1 MKNLFI
7 IKKITENKELSDQ
20 AFVVWCGLR
29 NIMQMDKVEY
39 FISYNMIAHS
49 IFKRVPNR
57 YELTAIKNGLEELLN
72 KRMIKIETTYSK
84 SEMVLNLTNL
94 YYKKDDGFFAD
105 LSEDEMHKIMNLSG
119 NFDRYKLLRYFTC
132 QIGSFNRSEDM
143 GKYKGKLGGMGL
155 DYFAN
160 LISISKPTVI
170 TFNKILE
177 ENKIMFIIRHKDFF
191 QGIAHNGSGELREIP
206 NTYSRWCDKALAEA
220 YSENIH
226 GYKYNEA
233 NKNKKTERA
242 NKNRSLGQKLHYFA
256 TEMKEYS
263 EDEIR
268 ELYAYAVDKNKRLK
282 RDYDLNVEKG
292 YSAAEPKYID
302 MSIFDEYDYLEADF
316 QNGNTIE
323 KTYTIEEMLD
333 FSIASDVVA

>member
-1 MKNLFI
+1 
-7 IKKITENKELSDQ
+7 
-20 AFVVWCGLR
+20 
-29 NIMQMDKVEY
+29 
-39 FISYNMIAHS
+39 
-49 IFKRVPNR
+49 
-57 YELTAIKNGLEELLN
+57 
-72 KRMIKIETTYSK
+72 
-84 SEMVLNLTNL
+84 
-94 YYKKDDGFFAD
+94 
-105 LSEDEMHKIMNLSG
+105 
-119 NFDRYKLLRYFTC
+119 
-132 QIGSFNRSEDM
+132 
-143 GKYKGKLGGMGL
+143 
-155 DYFAN
+155 
-160 LISISKPTVI
+160 
-170 TFNKILE
+170 
-177 ENKIMFIIRHKDFF
+177 MFIIRHKDFF

-292 YSAAEPKYID
+292 YSADEPKYID
-302 MSIFDEYDYLEADF
+302 MSIFNEYDYLEADS
-316 QNGNTIE
+316 QNGN
-323 KTYTIEEMLD
+323 TIEEMLD

>member
-160 LISISKPTVI
+160 LISISKP
-170 TFNKILE
+170 IL
-177 ENKIMFIIRHKDFF
+177 
-191 QGIAHNGSGELREIP
+191 
-206 NTYSRWCDKALAEA
+206 
-220 YSENIH
+220 
-226 GYKYNEA
+226 
-233 NKNKKTERA
+233 
-242 NKNRSLGQKLHYFA
+242 
-256 TEMKEYS
+256 
-263 EDEIR
+263 
-268 ELYAYAVDKNKRLK
+268 
-282 RDYDLNVEKG
+282 
-292 YSAAEPKYID
+292 
-302 MSIFDEYDYLEADF
+302 
-316 QNGNTIE
+316 
-323 KTYTIEEMLD
+323 
-333 FSIASDVVA
+333 